1 MKSSNK
7 FFSFLGLALMML
19 LALSGCSTPKP
30 SGLTDEEMIAITEN
44 ALTALD
50 ANDYTA
56 FIRDYSPDM
65 LAAYSEDK
73 FTQLRDL
80 LQSASGKY
88 VSTGKMSLS
97 NNQGYAVYRII
108 CTYEREN
115 VVVTIVFKVG
125 GKQIEGLF
133 FDSPNLRTATQK

>member
-1 MKSSNK
+1 
-7 FFSFLGLALMML
+7 ML
-19 LALSGCSTPKP
+19 KTKLVFVVSLLIAISIVMAGCAAPKP
-30 SGLTDEEMIAITEN
+30 AVLTDDEVLVVTQN
-44 ALTALD
+44 VLTALD
-50 ANDYTA
+50 ANDYAA
-56 FIRDYSPDM
+56 FTRDYSPDM

-88 VSTGKMSLS
+88 VSTGKVNLS

-108 CTYEREN
+108 CKYKQED
-115 VVVTIVFKVG
+115 VVVTIVFKVD

-133 FDSPNLRTATQK
+133 FDSPNLRTAVQK

>member
-1 MKSSNK
+1 MFKTKLYS
-7 FFSFLGLALMML
+7 AIVL
-19 LALSGCSTPKP
+19 LIALSILATGCAAPKP
-30 SGLTDEEMIAITEN
+30 AALTDEEVLAITEN
-44 ALTALD
+44 TLTALD
-50 ANDYTA
+50 ANDYAA
-56 FIRDYSPDM
+56 FVRDYSPDM
-65 LAAYSEDK
+65 LAAYTEDK

-88 VSTGKMSLS
+88 VSTGKVSLS

-108 CTYEREN
+108 CKYDLED
-115 VVVTIVFKVG
+115 VVVTIVFKVD

>member
-1 MKSSNK
+1 
-7 FFSFLGLALMML
+7 ML
-19 LALSGCSTPKP
+19 KTKLVFVVSLLIAISIVMAGCAAPKP
-30 SGLTDEEMIAITEN
+30 AALTDDEVLVVTQN
-44 ALTALD
+44 VLTALD
-50 ANDYTA
+50 ANDYAA
-56 FIRDYSPDM
+56 FTRDYSPDM

-88 VSTGKMSLS
+88 VSTGKVNLS

-108 CTYEREN
+108 CKYKQED
-115 VVVTIVFKVG
+115 VVVTIVFKVD

-133 FDSPNLRTATQK
+133 FDSPNLRTVVQK

>member
-1 MKSSNK
+1 
-7 FFSFLGLALMML
+7 ML
-19 LALSGCSTPKP
+19 KTKLYFVVSLLIALSILATGCAAPKP
-30 SGLTDEEMIAITEN
+30 AALTDEEVLAIAEN

-73 FTQLRDL
+73 FAQLRDL

-88 VSTGKMSLS
+88 VSSGKLSLS

-108 CTYEREN
+108 CKYEQED
-115 VVVTIVFKVG
+115 VVVTIVFKVD
-125 GKQIEGLF
+125 GKQVEGLF